1 MAFNNSQDNDEFGL
15 NSEINII
22 PLVDIMLVLLIVFMV
37 AAPLM
42 NHAVDIKLPK
52 AQTKEAAAQEQ
63 SVRLEVRKD
72 ETLSIGKAAISFDEL
87 PKRLK
92 AIFTNREDKELIIS
106 ADEKV
111 SHGFIIRV
119 MAIAQNAGISK
130 ISFMTDPTK

>member
-1 MAFNNSQDNDEFGL
+1 MAFKNPTDGDEFDL
-15 NSEINII
+15 NAEINII
-22 PLVDIMLVLLIVFMV
+22 PLVDIMLVLLIIFMV

-52 AQTKEAAAQEQ
+52 AQTKEANAQED
-63 SVRLEVRKD
+63 SVRLEIRKD
-72 ETLSIGKAAISFDEL
+72 ETMMIGKVTLTLEEL
-87 PKRLK
+87 GRKMT
-92 AIFTNREDKELIIS
+92 AIFANRENKELIIS

-111 SHGFIIRV
+111 SHGFVIRV

>member
-1 MAFNNSQDNDEFGL
+1 MAFKNLNDGDDFEMTA
-15 NSEINII
+15 EINII
-22 PLVDIMLVLLIVFMV
+22 PLVDIMLVLLIIFMV

-52 AQTKEAAAQEQ
+52 AQTKEAAVHEE
-63 SVRLEVRKD
+63 SVRLDIRKD
-72 ETLSIGKAAISFDEL
+72 ESLSIGKATLSFEEL
-87 PKRLK
+87 PRRLN
-92 AIFTNREDKELIIS
+92 AIFSNRDDKELIIS